1 MNTQLYFLIK
11 RLCDLELEFSDLTE
25 EEKEIVVSASEEKL
39 GTLSSLFEALEDF
52 CIDTFIDDDE

>member
-11 RLCDLELEFSDLTE
+11 RLSDLELEFSDLTE
-25 EEKEIVVSASEEKL
+25 VEKEIVVSAAEQKL
-39 GTLSSLFEALEDF
+39 GSLSSLLYALEDF